1 MNDSLLAAP
10 LAYRSIDIAQMSTSK
25 EGDLSD
31 LFEGSLLFVLTRL
44 I

>member
-1 MNDSLLAAP
+1 
-10 LAYRSIDIAQMSTSK
+10 MSTSK

-31 LFEGSLLFVLTRL
+31 LFEGSLLLTRL

>member
-1 MNDSLLAAP
+1 
-10 LAYRSIDIAQMSTSK
+10 MSTSK

-31 LFEGSLLFVLTRL
+31 LFESSLLLLTRL